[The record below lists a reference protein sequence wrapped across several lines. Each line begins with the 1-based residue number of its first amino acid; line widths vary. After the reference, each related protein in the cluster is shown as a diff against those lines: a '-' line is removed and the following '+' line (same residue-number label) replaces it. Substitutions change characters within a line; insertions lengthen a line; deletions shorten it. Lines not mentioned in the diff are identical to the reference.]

1 MFAWLSAPA
10 ALTNGS
16 TVTQQGTERTHPEAA
31 LLSVGEVPYF
41 SAVFMWILPCAPW
54 GEVAGALFIYLV

>member
-41 SAVFMWILPCAPW
+41 SAVFM
-54 GEVAGALFIYLV
+54 